1 MCKKVNYSNET
12 IKTKLRFV
20 SKFKDNKIVWVS
32 CNQTKK
38 LNSNHAY
45 KKSEIHLCLATIV
58 VKQNN
63 NEIGKSM

>member
-45 KKSEIHLCLATIV
+45 KKMGNSFMSCNDSCKT
-58 VKQNN
+58 K
-63 NEIGKSM
+63 